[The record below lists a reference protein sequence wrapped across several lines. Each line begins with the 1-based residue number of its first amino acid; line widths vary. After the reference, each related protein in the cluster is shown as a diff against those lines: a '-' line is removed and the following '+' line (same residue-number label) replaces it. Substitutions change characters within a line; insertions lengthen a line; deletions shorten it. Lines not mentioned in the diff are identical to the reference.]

1 MELNIKVK
9 AVRVYNDND
18 SALRY
23 RLQLDEAIDAIVRDS
38 VTGEYVDAK
47 VDYIDFLPRV
57 LIAQMLNHVVGL
69 DLMYTKKKEEG
80 LRNGIASGFG
90 AAELQAVLR
99 NAVVTIERTK
109 FEVGSEYT
117 TSDGEVKTHEHAG
130 YNTAITAVKVSEL
143 VQSKLDALLDKM
155 FDL

>member
-38 VTGEYVDAK
+38 ITGEYVDAK

-109 FEVGSEYT
+109 FEAGSEYT
-117 TSDGEVKTHEHAG
+117 TSDGKVKTHEHAG
-130 YNTAITAVKVSEL
+130 YNTSITGVKVSEL